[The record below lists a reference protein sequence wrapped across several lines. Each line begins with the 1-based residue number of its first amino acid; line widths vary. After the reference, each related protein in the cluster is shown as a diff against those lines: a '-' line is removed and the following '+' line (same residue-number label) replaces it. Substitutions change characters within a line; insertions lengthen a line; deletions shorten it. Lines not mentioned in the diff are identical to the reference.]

1 MKTETKAKNEIARQL
16 KLDLDFYKKDVETME
31 QLKCSI
37 DSWYYK
43 EKLTP
48 AIIRNIRNGK
58 YATLRE
64 AKAVIYKRLQKFY
77 DNKLT
82 KILEEIAELKAIN
95 PKSCNWG
102 ECAIDWTKNSTWGNC
117 PRGSYRNGHAYSEYR
132 SVTGCGYDKLSTLT
146 ARMFNED
153 KCLMSYILHFVE
165 CYNITQD
172 NIRERLGYGIR
183 ISNTGMPYFEGAV
196 GIECHKRILQNLG
209 FKVTHNETRKSDFIS
224 FERIIK

>member
-1 MKTETKAKNEIARQL
+1 MKT
-16 KLDLDFYKKDVETME
+16 
-31 QLKCSI
+31 
-37 DSWYYK
+37 
-43 EKLTP
+43 
-48 AIIRNIRNGK
+48 
-58 YATLRE
+58 E

-146 ARMFNED
+146 ADVDEYE
-153 KCLMSYILHFVE
+153 L
-165 CYNITQD
+165 TQ
-172 NIRERLGYGIR
+172 
-183 ISNTGMPYFEGAV
+183 PPK
-196 GIECHKRILQNLG
+196 IELLDIDVKPIPV
-209 FKVTHNETRKSDFIS
+209 K
-224 FERIIK
+224 